1 MRMKSLLNVTS
12 LLLLSAALMFIFTA
26 CDDQNNIEYTPKLN
40 EYQVDEDIT
49 ICDIEFI
56 SDEIGLLCG
65 GAKNDFGSIYKST
78 DGGETWT
85 QTFRSDTLSVND
97 IFFLNDSVVYACGDS
112 LMVLKSID
120 GGDNWETIV
129 LSNLPWEAYYVPY
142 NCIFANDELNIFAV
156 GGEHY
161 NKGLLSE
168 TEEGNAH
175 WSHTSYDNQF
185 NAICFVSE
193 YVGFFAGYGILL
205 VTEDGGNTLD
215 YIDLEGNDFVDLE
228 IDKYNTVYALSENG
242 ILYSTNDLGY
252 NWNTEIGSYQ
262 GGFNDLHFNESL
274 GIVCGN
280 NGTIYRKEFGEFTWT
295 KLKGITDFNLHSVFV
310 KPNGE
315 VLIGAENGKVLM
327 LDKKRV
333 N

>member
-1 MRMKSLLNVTS
+1 MNRLLNIST
-12 LLLLSAALMFIFTA
+12 LLLMVATLLVIFTA
-26 CDDQNNIEYTPKLN
+26 CDKDNNIDYQPKIN
-40 EYQVDEDIT
+40 EYQVGEDIT

-56 SDEIGLLCG
+56 SDEFGLLCG

-97 IFFLNDSVVYACGDS
+97 IFFLNDSVIYACGDS

-120 GGDNWETIV
+120 GGNNWVIIELPNV
-129 LSNLPWEAYYVPY
+129 PWEDYYVPY
-142 NCIFANDELNIFAV
+142 NCIYANNEANIFAV

-168 TEEGNAH
+168 TEDGNLH
-175 WSHTSYDNQF
+175 WSHVSYDNQF
-185 NAICFVSE
+185 NSICFVSE
-193 YVGFFAGYGILL
+193 YVGFFGGYGILL
-205 VTEDGGNTLD
+205 VTEDGGNTFD
-215 YIDLEGNDFVDLE
+215 YIDLEGNDFVDVE
-228 IDKYNTVYALSENG
+228 TDKYNTVYALSENG
-242 ILYSTNDLGY
+242 FLYSTNDLGY
-252 NWNTEIGSYQ
+252 NWNTEISSFQ
-262 GGFNDLHFNESL
+262 GGFNDLHFNQSI

-280 NGTIYRKEFGEFTWT
+280 DGIIYRKETGISSWT
-295 KLKGITDFNLHSVFV
+295 KLKDVIDFNLHSVFV

-327 LDKKRV
+327 LDKKRI

>member
-1 MRMKSLLNVTS
+1 MNSWVKI
-12 LLLLSAALMFIFTA
+12 SALFLVMSVLMFAFLS
-26 CDDQNNIEYTPKLN
+26 CDDENNFDYTPKLN
-40 EYQVDEDIT
+40 EYQVGEDIT

-56 SDEIGLLCG
+56 SNEIGLLCG
-65 GAKNDFGSIYKST
+65 GAKNGFGSIYKST
-78 DGGETWT
+78 DGGETWV
-85 QTFRSDTLSVND
+85 QTFQSDSLSVND

-120 GGDNWETIV
+120 GGENWETLV
-129 LSNLPWEAYYVPY
+129 LSNLPWVDYYVPY
-142 NCIFANDELNIFAV
+142 NSIFANNEFDIFAV

-168 TEEGNAH
+168 TEDGNAS
-175 WSHTSYDNQF
+175 WTHTSYDNQF

-193 YVGFFAGYGILL
+193 YVGFFGGYGILL
-205 VTEDGGNTLD
+205 VTEDGGNTFD

-228 IDKYNTVYALSENG
+228 TDMYNTVYALSENG

-252 NWNTEIGSYQ
+252 NWNTEISSYQ
-262 GGFNDLHFNESL
+262 GGFNDLHFNESI

-280 NGTIYRKEFGEFTWT
+280 DGIIYRKENGVSTWT
-295 KLKGITDFNLHSVFV
+295 KLKGVTNFNLHSVFV

>member
-1 MRMKSLLNVTS
+1 MHRLLNIST
-12 LLLLSAALMFIFTA
+12 LILLLSAIMFVFIA
-26 CDDQNNIEYTPKLN
+26 CDDDNNVEYQPKLT

-56 SDEIGLLCG
+56 NDEIGLLCG
-65 GAKNDFGSIYKST
+65 GAKNDFGSIYKSI
-78 DGGETWT
+78 DGGETWVR
-85 QTFRSDTLSVND
+85 TFRSDTLSVND

-112 LMVLKSID
+112 LMVIKSID
-120 GGDNWETIV
+120 GGDNWETLV
-129 LSNLPWEAYYVPY
+129 LSNLPWDAYKVPF
-142 NCIFANDELNIFAV
+142 NCIYANDESNIFAV

-161 NKGLLSE
+161 NKGLFSE
-168 TEEGNAH
+168 TEDGNIH

-205 VTEDGGNTLD
+205 VTEDGGNTFD
-215 YIDLEGNDFVDLE
+215 YIELEGNDFVDVE
-228 IDKYNTVYALSENG
+228 TDNYNTVYALAENG
-242 ILYSTNDLGY
+242 ILFSTYDLGY
-252 NWNTEIGSYQ
+252 NWNTEIHNYL
-262 GGFNDLHFNESL
+262 GGLNDMHFNASF

-280 NGTIYRKEFGEFTWT
+280 DGLIYRRENGVSTWT
-295 KLKGITDFNLHSVFV
+295 KLKGVTDFNLHSVFV
-310 KPNGE
+310 KSNGE